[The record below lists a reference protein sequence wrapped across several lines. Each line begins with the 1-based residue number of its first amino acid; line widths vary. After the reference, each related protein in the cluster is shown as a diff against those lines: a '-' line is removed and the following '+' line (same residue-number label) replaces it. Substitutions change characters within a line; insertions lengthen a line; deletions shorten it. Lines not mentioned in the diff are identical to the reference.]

1 MNNIIS
7 KLFNLTKK
15 LNQKELSFQ
24 KIKNSTKI
32 LKIFQSISSYNEWSE
47 VRYVGGCVRK
57 ILNNENYDDID
68 LATNLDPHQIKECL
82 IVNNIKFF
90 ETGIK
95 HGTITATIE
104 KQNFEITSLRKDI
117 ATDGRHA
124 EVLFTKDWNE
134 DSSRRDFTINSIY
147 ADIDGNIFDPND
159 GANDLKNGIVRFI
172 GNPEKRIK
180 EDYLRILRYLRFF
193 STYSLKDHQPEIK
206 KSIMQNISGV
216 VGLSK
221 ERLLD
226 EFKKIFK
233 SGALFKLNKDHFSND
248 VISLVFP
255 QFINLNLLTKLDK
268 NNQKTLLVKS
278 FDFLLAF
285 LVIDETDNSDYF
297 LYKFKTS
304 NETKKKINFL
314 KKSFLE
320 SAEKNY
326 FSKKN
331 LEKIFYFNEKSD
343 VLDLID
349 FELFKSK
356 KNKKKLIE
364 LKNYFIKT
372 EKPVFPVKAKNIM
385 EKFDLKEG
393 RELGQKLK
401 YLEDLWVNNSF
412 NISDKEIEKT
422 FQG

>member
-32 LKIFQSISSYNEWSE
+32 LKIFQSISSHNEWSE

-68 LATNLDPHQIKECL
+68 LATNLDPQQIKECL
-82 IVNNIKFF
+82 SANNIKFF

-104 KQNFEITSLRKDI
+104 NQNFEITSLRKDI

-233 SGALFKLNKDHFSND
+233 SGTLFKLNKDGFSND

-268 NNQKTLLVKS
+268 NNQKTLLDKS

-297 LYKFKTS
+297 LFKFKTS

-320 SAEKNY
+320 STEKNY

>member
-7 KLFNLTKK
+7 KLFNLTQK

-32 LKIFQSISSYNEWSE
+32 LKIFQSISSHNEWSE

-68 LATNLDPHQIKECL
+68 LATNLDPQQIKECL
-82 IVNNIKFF
+82 SANNIKFF

-95 HGTITATIE
+95 HGTITAIIE
-104 KQNFEITSLRKDI
+104 NQNFEITSLRKDI

-297 LYKFKTS
+297 LFKFKTS

>member
-32 LKIFQSISSYNEWSE
+32 LKIFQSISSHNEWSE

-68 LATNLDPHQIKECL
+68 LATNLDPQQIKECL
-82 IVNNIKFF
+82 SANNIKFF

>member
-32 LKIFQSISSYNEWSE
+32 LKIFQSISSHNEWSE

-68 LATNLDPHQIKECL
+68 LATNLDPQQIKECL
-82 IVNNIKFF
+82 SANNIKFF

-320 SAEKNY
+320 STEKNY

>member
-1 MNNIIS
+1 M
-7 KLFNLTKK
+7 
-15 LNQKELSFQ
+15 
-24 KIKNSTKI
+24 
-32 LKIFQSISSYNEWSE
+32 
-47 VRYVGGCVRK
+47 
-57 ILNNENYDDID
+57 
-68 LATNLDPHQIKECL
+68 DPQQIKECL
-82 IVNNIKFF
+82 SANNIKIF

-297 LYKFKTS
+297 LFKFKTS
-304 NETKKKINFL
+304 NETKKK
-314 KKSFLE
+314 
-320 SAEKNY
+320 
-326 FSKKN
+326 
-331 LEKIFYFNEKSD
+331 
-343 VLDLID
+343 
-349 FELFKSK
+349 
-356 KNKKKLIE
+356 NK
-364 LKNYFIKT
+364 F
-372 EKPVFPVKAKNIM
+372 F
-385 EKFDLKEG
+385 
-393 RELGQKLK
+393 
-401 YLEDLWVNNSF
+401 
-412 NISDKEIEKT
+412 
-422 FQG
+422 

>member
-7 KLFNLTKK
+7 KLFNLKKK
-15 LNQKELSFQ
+15 LNQKEISFQ

-32 LKIFQSISSYNEWSE
+32 LKIFQSISSYSEWSE

-68 LATNLDPHQIKECL
+68 LATNLDPQQIKECL
-82 IVNNIKFF
+82 SANNIKFF

-233 SGALFKLNKDHFSND
+233 SGTLFKLNKDSFSND
-248 VISLVFP
+248 LISLVFP

-268 NNQKTLLVKS
+268 NNQKTLLDKS

-285 LVIDETDNSDYF
+285 LVIDGTDNSDYF

-320 SAEKNY
+320 SGEKNY

-349 FELFKSK
+349 FELLKSK

-364 LKNYFIKT
+364 LKKYFIKT

>member
-7 KLFNLTKK
+7 KIFNLTKK

-68 LATNLDPHQIKECL
+68 LATNLDPQQIKECL
-82 IVNNIKFF
+82 SANNIKFF

-297 LYKFKTS
+297 LFKFKTS

-314 KKSFLE
+314 NKSFLE
-320 SAEKNY
+320 STEKNY

-385 EKFDLKEG
+385 EKFNLKEG

>member
-7 KLFNLTKK
+7 KIFNLTKK

-32 LKIFQSISSYNEWSE
+32 LKIFQSISSHNEWSE

-68 LATNLDPHQIKECL
+68 LATNLDPQQIKECL
-82 IVNNIKFF
+82 SANNIKFF

-320 SAEKNY
+320 STEKNY

>member
-32 LKIFQSISSYNEWSE
+32 LKIFQSISSHNEWSE

-68 LATNLDPHQIKECL
+68 LATNLDPQQIKECL
-82 IVNNIKFF
+82 SANNIKFF

-297 LYKFKTS
+297 LFKFKTS

-320 SAEKNY
+320 STEKNY

-349 FELFKSK
+349 FELLKSK

-385 EKFDLKEG
+385 EKFNLKEG

>member
-1 MNNIIS
+1 M
-7 KLFNLTKK
+7 
-15 LNQKELSFQ
+15 
-24 KIKNSTKI
+24 
-32 LKIFQSISSYNEWSE
+32 
-47 VRYVGGCVRK
+47 
-57 ILNNENYDDID
+57 
-68 LATNLDPHQIKECL
+68 
-82 IVNNIKFF
+82 
-90 ETGIK
+90 
-95 HGTITATIE
+95 
-104 KQNFEITSLRKDI
+104 
-117 ATDGRHA
+117 
-124 EVLFTKDWNE
+124 
-134 DSSRRDFTINSIY
+134 
-147 ADIDGNIFDPND
+147 
-159 GANDLKNGIVRFI
+159 
-172 GNPEKRIK
+172 
-180 EDYLRILRYLRFF
+180 
-193 STYSLKDHQPEIK
+193 
-206 KSIMQNISGV
+206 
-216 VGLSK
+216 
-221 ERLLD
+221 
-226 EFKKIFK
+226 
-233 SGALFKLNKDHFSND
+233 
-248 VISLVFP
+248 
-255 QFINLNLLTKLDK
+255 DK
-268 NNQKTLLVKS
+268 NNQKTLLIKS
-278 FDFLLAF
+278 FDFLLAI

>member
-7 KLFNLTKK
+7 KFFNLKKK

-32 LKIFQSISSYNEWSE
+32 LKIFQSISSYSEWSE

-68 LATNLDPHQIKECL
+68 LATNLDPQQIKECL
-82 IVNNIKFF
+82 NANNIKFF

-285 LVIDETDNSDYF
+285 LVIDKTDNSDYF

-372 EKPVFPVKAKNIM
+372 EKPVFPVKAKYIM

>member
-32 LKIFQSISSYNEWSE
+32 LKIFQSISSHNEWSE

-68 LATNLDPHQIKECL
+68 LATNLDPQQIKECL
-82 IVNNIKFF
+82 SANNIKFF

-320 SAEKNY
+320 STEKNY

-349 FELFKSK
+349 FELLKSK

-385 EKFDLKEG
+385 EKFNLKEG